1 MKCHNLIYYVCFFK
15 KEEVPPTDEEM
26 EQEEALK
33 RSFRK
38 VAGDDMEID
47 AFELRDILNAVF
59 KKGLFNQN
67 YYYILLL
74 FISNFLLQTLIR
86 ITDKRQSEFTFNI
99 GSIFV
104 INNFNMK

>member
-1 MKCHNLIYYVCFFK
+1 LCQYLIDCVCFFK

-67 YYYILLL
+67 YYDIYYCFSFKFFYSIQFYVSRTSGRVNSLLTWKV
-74 FISNFLLQTLIR
+74 FL
-86 ITDKRQSEFTFNI
+86 
-99 GSIFV
+99 
-104 INNFNMK
+104 

>member
-1 MKCHNLIYYVCFFK
+1 MKCHNLIDYVCFFK

-74 FISNFLLQTLIR
+74 FISNFLLQTLYVSQTR
-86 ITDKRQSEFTFNI
+86 GRVNSLLT
-99 GSIFV
+99 
-104 INNFNMK
+104 